1 MIHSWVHY
9 MEAFGEVPTEL
20 SEYAELMKE
29 LDAA

>member
-1 MIHSWVHY
+1 